1 MFRSSPIPKRAFRA
15 FRRLLRDRRGAA
27 AVILAITLPWI
38 IGFAGLGSE
47 VAAWYFTTRAMQGA
61 VDAAAESAAAE
72 LAAATVSGSLTSI
85 TDQLS
90 HTGRA
95 IAATFNFSNGVSS
108 TTVSVNR
115 LSNTGTGLDSSK
127 CDSRLT
133 LSGPYGCYV
142 EVVIQQPQPGL
153 LSAVL
158 PITWPN
164 GASGPTITT
173 RAVGWANTKA
183 ASTGCVVA
191 LDRHASRAM
200 NAGGTGTLT
209 FNSCALYANSDA
221 SDGIYVGGSGVVNA
235 QAAYVVGNINGTVN
249 TASGYGTYTGV
260 NPIVDPYANVPS
272 PSGYSTSGTCGY
284 GNGPS
289 QSLNKL
295 FGTNNFTG
303 PTTIIENTAT
313 NVTIINPI
321 GCSKFG
327 LGGSHDLHLTNTETL
342 VLCPGTYVF
351 DAANL
356 IMDGQ
361 STLIAPPTAT
371 TNPTISAACVGNL
384 TGGVTIIF
392 SNSSGGSP
400 GIPSISAGAN
410 VTLTAPTSGTYSGVA
425 LFGDRLTCSGN
436 GNNDLNG
443 SGQACAPSLVGGG
456 NENITGAIYFPLET
470 VTYGGGASAGG
481 PQCTQIVANRISFSG
496 GSTFNSN
503 CESTGG
509 QTLNLTNG
517 TLAM

>member
-1 MFRSSPIPKRAFRA
+1 MSKCLFIPKRPLRA
-15 FRRLLRDRRGAA
+15 IRRLIHDRRGAV
-27 AVILAITLPWI
+27 AVMLAIALSGI

-61 VDAAAESAAAE
+61 ASSAAASAAAE
-72 LAAATVSGSLTSI
+72 LAAATVAGSSI
-85 TDQLS
+85 TNDQLQ

-95 IAATFNFSNGVSS
+95 VSATFSFSNGVSS
-108 TTVSVNR
+108 TTVSVNHQP
-115 LSNTGTGLDSSK
+115 NTTTGLDQTR

-133 LSGPYGCYV
+133 AGGTSPYGCYV
-142 EVVIQQPQPGL
+142 EVVIQQTQTRA
-153 LSAVL
+153 LSSL
-158 PITWPN
+158 FM
-164 GASGPTITT
+164 SSDPTITA
-173 RAVGWANTKA
+173 RAVALANTAA

-191 LDRHASRAM
+191 LDKHASRAM

-260 NPIVDPYANVPS
+260 NPITDPYAYVPS
-272 PSGYSTSGTCGY
+272 PSGYSTSGNCGY
-284 GNGPS
+284 GTGSS

-295 FGTNNFTG
+295 FGTNNFNG
-303 PTTIIENTAT
+303 PAAITENTTT
-313 NVTIINPI
+313 NVTIINPT
-321 GCSKFG
+321 GCSMFG
-327 LGGSHDLHLTNTETL
+327 LGGNHDLHLTNTETL

-361 STLIAPPTAT
+361 STLLAPPTGSTLT
-371 TNPTISAACVGNL
+371 TDCPGN
-384 TGGVTIIF
+384 TSGGVTIIF
-392 SNSSGGSP
+392 SSSTGGSP
-400 GIPSISAGAN
+400 GIPSISAGSN
-410 VTLTAPTSGTYSGVA
+410 VTLTAPTSGTYSGIA

-456 NENITGAIYFPLET
+456 TENITGAIYFPLET

-503 CESTGG
+503 CQSTGG

-517 TLAM
+517 TLVM